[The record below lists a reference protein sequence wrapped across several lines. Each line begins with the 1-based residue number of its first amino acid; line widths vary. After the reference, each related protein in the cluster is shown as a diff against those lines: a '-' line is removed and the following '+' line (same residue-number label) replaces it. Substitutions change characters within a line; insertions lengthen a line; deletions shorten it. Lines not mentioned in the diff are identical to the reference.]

1 MPELTDLSYVSID
14 PDKLRAIREG
24 KGLSQK
30 WVAAQLEIGKASYS
44 SYECGASRPSYQVVE
59 RLCEVLDISITDI
72 SDVSSIAKT
81 LDAIKRV
88 GKLYGLDVK
97 AA

>member
-1 MPELTDLSYVSID
+1 MPELTDLRHVTID
-14 PDKLRAIREG
+14 HEKLHAVRES

-30 WVAAQLEIGKASYS
+30 WLAEQIGASRASYS
-44 SYECGASRPSYQVVE
+44 MYECGKNRPSYQVVE

-72 SDVSSIAKT
+72 SDVGSVTKT
-81 LDAIKRV
+81 RVAIKRI